1 MEDHDYCTTSCIIC
15 DHKAF
20 WYYRLHA
27 VGQMVKYLQDLNEIE
42 ERKKRIKYEAYA
54 AYLITGLAFIL
65 KPRC

>member
-54 AYLITGLAFIL
+54 A
-65 KPRC
+65 